1 MTLNHKVM
9 EKKKIQITHQLE
21 KTKHT
26 FFVINPDRLTQD
38 EVNRICNKMGVTS
51 LLVNGRLYYR

>member
-1 MTLNHKVM
+1 M

-26 FFVINPDRLTQD
+26 FLVDNPEKLAPK
-38 EVNRICNKMGVTS
+38 EVQHICDKMNVAS
-51 LLVNGRLYYR
+51 IFVNGKMYRSQYSN

>member
-1 MTLNHKVM
+1 M

-26 FFVINPDRLTQD
+26 FLVINPDKLTPD
-38 EVNRICNKMGVTS
+38 EVKRICTKMEVTS
-51 LLVNGRLYYR
+51 LLVNGRFYKS